1 MNDTKPWYLSRTLW
15 VNFFY
20 IVAAALVDTQPV
32 LPLLQGMVPAKVH
45 TYMLFSLPIVN
56 GILRVITSRGLIK

>member
-1 MNDTKPWYLSRTLW
+1 MHDVKHWYQSRTLW

-20 IVAAALVDTQPV
+20 ILAAALVDTQPV
-32 LPLLQGMVPAKVH
+32 LPLLQGMLPAKVH

-56 GILRVITSRGLIK
+56 AILRVITSRGLVK